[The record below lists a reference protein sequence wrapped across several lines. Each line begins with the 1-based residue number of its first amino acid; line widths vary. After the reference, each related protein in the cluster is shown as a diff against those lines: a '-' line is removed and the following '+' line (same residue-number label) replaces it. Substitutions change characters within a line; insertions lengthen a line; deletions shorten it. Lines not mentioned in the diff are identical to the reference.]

1 MTDIKVYSAIC
12 SKCKKE
18 APHLIHLSSRNKG
31 IKLISTCHQAIA
43 KRNIRFDR
51 LIPYD
56 FDKAFEEAQKEL
68 ENQNNQPKNGGKK

>member
-43 KRNIRFDR
+43 KRYIRFDR

-68 ENQNNQPKNGGKK
+68 DAQENNKEVKK